1 MKINVIIRHE
11 YLSRVKSKGFI
22 ISSLIMP
29 FMMAIL
35 LFLPHYLMRFQSDE
49 IKKIIISDSTGT
61 FFEEITQELAPDSLI
76 QLIADPDLCSIEKL
90 QEKVYKEKAFGFV
103 IIPAD
108 VETSSRIFFYSINPA
123 NFSFARRIEQT
134 ISRLVIKRR
143 TAHSDYDPQIMQ
155 QIMQNVNME
164 TYKITKTGR
173 ATKDRGAGFGLAY
186 ILGFTLYL
194 TILIYGMMVMNS
206 IIEEKTSRIYEV
218 ILSSIRPFPLL
229 TGKLIGISLLGLTQF
244 LFWIAFGFFLW
255 RFIQPAAGA
264 SQFNIFDLSG
274 IAGQIHPSLWF
285 FFVFYFTAGYF
296 CYSALYSIIG
306 AAVNNQTEAQNLQ
319 TPITLTIVFSFLF
332 MFFVINNPNS
342 SLSIILSILPLTAP
356 ILMMVRLSIQFPPL
370 WQIALSVSAQIIGFL
385 AIIWIAAKIYR
396 IGILMYGKPPTFKE
410 LFRWIKEN

>member
-61 FFEEITQELAPDSLI
+61 FFKEITQELAPDSLI